1 MVASLLLAASA
12 WAGDYVIDDSH
23 SAVGFTVKHMMISK
37 VKGQFATYDAT
48 IEFDEKKMAF
58 TTLEGEVET
67 GSIDTDNQKRD
78 DHLRSPDF
86 FDSAKFPAMTFKM
99 TKYEGDGDEGK
110 MYGDLTIKGTTKPV
124 VFDVEIG
131 GVAND
136 PWGNTR
142 LGFSMETKIN
152 RKDFGLNWNK
162 VLEAGGFM
170 VGEDVKITVDIE
182 GIKM

>member
-1 MVASLLLAASA
+1 
-12 WAGDYVIDDSH
+12 
-23 SAVGFTVKHMMISK
+23 
-37 VKGQFATYDAT
+37 
-48 IEFDEKKMAF
+48 
-58 TTLEGEVET
+58 
-67 GSIDTDNQKRD
+67 
-78 DHLRSPDF
+78 
-86 FDSAKFPAMTFKM
+86 MTFKM

-110 MYGDLTIKGTTKPV
+110 MYGDLTIKGVTKPV
-124 VFDVEIG
+124 VFEVEIG
-131 GVAND
+131 GVADD

-170 VGEDVKITVDIE
+170 VGEEVKITVDIE